1 MAEPMENITKTLIL
15 PPGSEERFIS
25 FPQHPDGEG
34 WFGQGVA
41 MAGLSRLAP
50 GYQVRHQR
58 AKYHLFA
65 YAVSGQALYQGAD
78 GVERAVDA
86 GELLF
91 MPAGRFQRLRG
102 VEAFAMV
109 WLLLSPD
116 HRRWRPLQPCGE
128 VVRRPWPDGG
138 RFAALMEMLHAESQ
152 LAAAADQQVAAC
164 YCHLLFACLERELA
178 GWSQSAATARRR
190 ERLEQLWAE
199 VRSRLEQ
206 PWPVARL
213 AKAAG
218 MSVSHLHAAV
228 AASCSAG
235 PQEMVRRLRLDRA
248 KGLLLHSDH
257 KLERIAELTGFGSAF
272 ALSRSFKQHTGL
284 SPRQFRS
291 QEGRG

>member
-1 MAEPMENITKTLIL
+1 MATPMENITRTLIL

-25 FPQHPDGEG
+25 FPQHADGDG

-41 MAGLSRLAP
+41 LAGLSRLAP

-65 YAVSGQALYQGAD
+65 YAVGGQALYQGE
-78 GVERAVDA
+78 GGEERVLDA
-86 GELLF
+86 GALLF
-91 MPAGRFQRLRG
+91 MPAGRFQCLRSSG
-102 VEAFAMV
+102 EFAMA
-109 WLLLSPD
+109 WLLLRSD
-116 HRRWRPLQPCGE
+116 HRRWLALQTRRE
-128 VVRRPWPDGG
+128 VVCRPWPGGG

-152 LAAAADQQVAAC
+152 LATVAGQQVAAC
-164 YCHLLFACLERELA
+164 YCHLIFACLERELSDW
-178 GWSQSAATARRR
+178 GQSAAASRRL

-213 AKAAG
+213 AKIAG

-248 KGLLLHSDH
+248 KGLLRHSDH

-284 SPRQFRS
+284 SPRQFRN
-291 QEGRG
+291 QDN